1 MKLLQSAHT
10 VLLSAQLFISHPE
23 KAKSKDLQTTDIKML
38 QMFCKHW
45 PLLIVATN
53 FTYKQCLPS
62 LLGKSDCLQHTC
74 SSGMDF
80 CYGFIFQGFGD
91 QKPQKCSHSMDIRYL
106 TCFRLISVH
115 HSAKQHRWLLGWICL
130 KCSEGKWQITTFI
143 TENCKSISTDYARQG
158 LFLCLSSCLHN
169 WNWFHKLLS
178 QKTLIWSYWDKLRAG
193 LVALDSKI
201 FLLSTK
207 AALMQASPHCLW
219 MLVDFKWLTLFT
231 ENISGAVLN

>member
-1 MKLLQSAHT
+1 MTFFLEKNPILTLLKESIFINDTHEIIKVKKRQDKQLKLLQSAHT

-115 HSAKQHRWLLGWICL
+115 HSAKQHR
-130 KCSEGKWQITTFI
+130 
-143 TENCKSISTDYARQG
+143 
-158 LFLCLSSCLHN
+158 
-169 WNWFHKLLS
+169 
-178 QKTLIWSYWDKLRAG
+178 
-193 LVALDSKI
+193 
-201 FLLSTK
+201 
-207 AALMQASPHCLW
+207 
-219 MLVDFKWLTLFT
+219 
-231 ENISGAVLN
+231 